1 MLGEKRRAV
10 ASTTVVTVAATL
22 VVAAVTYDGEATAD
36 VALNDSGV
44 WVTKTSAGLL
54 GRFNAEAQALDGTL
68 LAGSSTFDVQQD
80 AQRVLLTDPGT
91 SSASPVDPA
100 HLELGGTLR
109 APSGAQV
116 ASGGA
121 TTAVLDAKDGKLWV
135 LPFASATSF
144 DPEETEPVRAF
155 EGAGALAVTRDGTV
169 LAALPHEG
177 VLVEVPTTA
186 NGVAEEPRER
196 ELDVAPGAEVE
207 VTAVGDEA
215 VVLDRSAGRLVLP
228 GGDAVDLPDPGEA
241 RLQQPSAASDV
252 VLVATTSG
260 LVSQPLDGGDARV
273 RPASGLPGAPVQL
286 GGCSYGAWAQSGQVV
301 RDCAGT
307 DLDVDRTLEGLGTES
322 RLEYRVNRDVI
333 VLNDLSAGTV
343 WLAAEEY
350 QKVDDW
356 DQQIPEDAEG
366 EETESEETTPEQVD
380 QVVADRTQPN
390 RPPRPQD
397 DAMGARPGRT
407 TVLPVLANDVDPD
420 GDVITA
426 EVVEPPALEGV
437 EVQRI
442 MGGAALQAVVAEGVE
457 GVATFRYAV
466 SDGRGGVAEAQ
477 VTLTV
482 APTQQNSAPEQ
493 TGEPVL
499 KIAKGGTASIDVL
512 PYFLDPDGDD
522 LVLAS
527 ADATAAGDE
536 VRSRPDGTVEMRD
549 AGTSTGRKIVD
560 LTVSDGLGL
569 VAEGRLLV
577 DVVAAPEPPIAVN
590 DHVTV
595 VAGQPVTVEPLR
607 NDTDPNG
614 DTLRLVGVA
623 DAAPAEITPNL
634 DAGTFGFVST
644 EPGSYDVTY
653 QVSDGPSATTGLV
666 RVDVTEPPAQD
677 EGVPVVV
684 ADQALLP
691 TGGSTLVDVLAN
703 DTDPAGGVLVVQSVD
718 VPADAGVSVA
728 VLAHDV
734 LRVTEVRRLDGP
746 VTVRYTVSNGSRS
759 ATGEVRVVPVP
770 APDRLQPPDAA
781 PDEVTVHAGDVV
793 TIPVLRNDSHPDG
806 LELSLAPELG
816 ETPDPTLGEA
826 FVAEDVVRFKAGSQ
840 GGTAYLV
847 YEVTDPNGQKDSAQ
861 VTVHVREGEENS
873 APRPPDAELRLLAG
887 SAARVD
893 LSLDGVDPDGDS
905 VTLTGVATAPA
916 KGTAR
921 IVDGFLEYQ
930 AGATSFGTDTF
941 TYAVQDARGATA
953 TGTVRVG
960 IARAAD
966 GNRPPDPVDD
976 EVTVRPDRTV
986 AVPALRNDSDPDG
999 DLVSLV
1005 ADGLEGAVELH
1016 GEVVDDRVVVTTPKA
1031 DAVDA
1036 FYYTVEDPHGARA
1049 GAAITVTTSSDAPL
1063 LRPVARDDVVT
1074 LEQAYGNPTVSVD
1087 VLANDEDPD
1096 GTADA
1101 LTVSVDDERVTVA
1114 EDGTLEV
1121 PVTDRRQIV
1130 TYTVTDRDGLEA
1142 HAFVHVP
1149 AVPGGNR
1156 PLPVIAPGPPLEVV
1170 AGEPLTLDLTEIVTV
1185 AEGREARITEE
1196 RSVKGVE
1203 GRAEVTGPQQIVFT
1217 APEDYAGPASV
1228 TFEAT
1233 DGSGPDDPEGNVAL
1247 LTQPI
1252 TVLPVQN
1259 MPPEF
1264 VGATLQVSAGEEATL
1279 DLSRAATDPDGDD
1292 LVFAV
1297 DGAGSGI
1304 TAAIEGSVLRVQAE
1318 ASVPRGTAVPVTVS
1332 VRDGENPPVTGRV
1345 QAEVVASTRPL
1356 ARANPDRV
1364 DDAHQGEPTTVPVL
1378 ANDTNPF
1385 PETPLELVS
1394 AVVETGRADAPRISG
1409 DDVVVTP
1416 AADFVGVMVVRYRV
1430 QDATGDPDRQVEG
1443 RAQVTVLGRPEAP
1456 RAPQVQEVRSRTVV
1470 LTWDPPADNGTP
1482 ITGYTVRTNDGHA
1495 QECATTTCTI
1505 TGLTNDVTYT
1515 FTVTA
1520 TNDVGESDPSPASE
1534 EARPDERPDPP
1545 APPTLEFG
1553 DRSLTVTWT
1562 NRTYTDRSPI
1572 QCVNLE
1578 ISPAPSSGAIQK
1590 TCLAGGS
1597 VTWTG
1602 LTNGVAYKVRAQAV
1616 NAAPEPSEWG
1626 DYSAEEVPAGVPVTP
1641 AAPTAT
1647 RVSTALGGQV
1657 QVSWPAPDGNGD
1669 APSAYRL
1676 EVLAGGGVARTLT
1689 VAGTSQTVQ
1698 DLDPATTYAF
1708 RVSAQNKAG
1717 WSEVGPQSAAVVP
1730 YGKPAVPGGIA
1741 ASLIDGDTS
1750 GKARVTWDA
1759 IAGSAFYGPGG
1770 FYEVRA
1776 DGAGARQATS
1786 PYTYDGLSNG
1796 TAHSFQVRAC
1806 NAYDCSDWSGA
1817 SNAVTPYTTPGSPG
1831 VTWHQSG
1838 TNGGYFTVTRP
1849 NSDGGNAITSVQWQY
1864 SGSAGGNGTNGGFP
1878 FDVGVPAGY
1887 DRSYTLEARACNA
1900 AGCGPWGRANGNTAP
1915 KPQPSFTVG
1924 RGSPTFSGTCTDPSC
1939 ASLTLTIRDAQPNA
1953 AFSYMCQASN
1963 GAIGTSRQTRMRDG
1977 TVART
1982 DGNGNFGPLEA
1993 WCHYGYKGK
2002 EVWIETDI
2010 GTTNRM
2016 IW

>member
-1 MLGEKRRAV
+1 MSLRGMLGEKRRAV
-10 ASTTVVTVAATL
+10 ASTTVVAVAATL

-54 GRFNAEAQALDGTL
+54 GRFNSEAQALDGTL

-109 APSGAQV
+109 APAGAQI

-121 TTAVLDAKDGKLWV
+121 TTAVLDAKAGQLWV
-135 LPFASATSF
+135 LPFTSATSF
-144 DPEETEPVRAF
+144 DPEETDPVLEF
-155 EGAGALAVTRDGTV
+155 EGPGAVAVSQGGTV
-169 LAALPHEG
+169 LAAMPQEG
-177 VLVEVPTTA
+177 RLVEVPTTV
-186 NGVAEEPRER
+186 NGVPEEEHER

-207 VTAVGDEA
+207 VTAVGDDA

-228 GGDAVDLPDPGEA
+228 GGDAVDLADPGEA

-260 LVSQPLDGGDARV
+260 LVSQPLGGGDAQV
-273 RPASGLPGAPVQL
+273 RRASGLPGAPVQL

-307 DLDVDRTLEGLGTES
+307 DHDVDRTLEGLGADS

-343 WLAAEEY
+343 WLAAEDY

-397 DAMGARPGRT
+397 DTMGARPGRT

-426 EVVEPPALEGV
+426 EVVQGPGLEGV
-437 EVQRI
+437 ELQRI
-442 MGGAALQAVVAEGVE
+442 MGGAALQAVVADGVE
-457 GVATFRYAV
+457 GTTTFRYAV

-482 APTQQNSAPEQ
+482 APPEQNAAPEQ

-536 VRSRPDGTVEMRD
+536 VRFRPDGTVEMQD
-549 AGTSTGRKIVD
+549 AGTSTGRKIVS

-577 DVVAAPEPPIAVN
+577 DVVAAQDPPVAVN

-595 VAGQPVTVEPLR
+595 VAGQPVTVEPLD

-634 DAGTFGFVST
+634 DAGTFTFTSA

-653 QVSDGPSATTGLV
+653 QVSDGPAATTGLV
-666 RVDVTEPPAQD
+666 RVDVTPPPSQD
-677 EGVPVVV
+677 QGAPVVV

-718 VPADAGVSVA
+718 APADAGVSVA

-746 VTVRYTVSNGSRS
+746 ETVRYTVSNGTRS

-806 LELSLAPELG
+806 LELSLTPDLV

-826 FVAEDVVRFKAGSQ
+826 FVAEDVVRFKAGGE

-847 YEVTDPNGQKDSAQ
+847 YEVADPNGQKDSAQ
-861 VTVHVREGEENS
+861 VTVHVREGEDNS

-893 LSLDGVDPDGDS
+893 LSLDGIDPDGDS

-921 IVDGFLEYQ
+921 LVDGFLEYE
-930 AGATSFGTDTF
+930 AGATSSGTDTF

-953 TGTVRVG
+953 TGVVRVG
-960 IARAAD
+960 IARAD
-966 GNRPPDPVDD
+966 DVNRPPDPVDD
-976 EVTVRPDRTV
+976 EVTVRPGRTV
-986 AVPALRNDSDPDG
+986 AIPALRNDSDPDG
-999 DLVSLV
+999 DPVSLV
-1005 ADGLEGAVELH
+1005 ADGLEGAQALR
-1016 GEVVDDRVVVTTPKA
+1016 GEVVEDRVVVTTPA
-1031 DAVDA
+1031 QDAVDA
-1036 FYYTVEDPHGARA
+1036 FYYTVQDPQGARS
-1049 GAAITVTTSSDAPL
+1049 GAAITVTTSSEAPL

-1074 LEQAYGNPTVSVD
+1074 MEEAYGSPTVDVD

-1101 LTVSVDDERVTVA
+1101 LTVTVDDERVTVA
-1114 EDGTLEV
+1114 DDGGLEV
-1121 PVTDRRQIV
+1121 PVTDRRQII
-1130 TYTVTDRDGLEA
+1130 TYTVTDTDGLEA

-1156 PLPVIAPGPPLEVV
+1156 PLPVITPGPPLEVV
-1170 AGEPLTLDLTEIVTV
+1170 AGEPLTLDLAEVVTV
-1185 AEGREARITEE
+1185 AQGREARITEE

-1203 GRAEVTGPQQIVFT
+1203 GTAEVTGPQQIVFT

-1247 LTQPI
+1247 LTQQI
-1252 TVLPVQN
+1252 TVLPVKN
-1259 MPPEF
+1259 MPPEY
-1264 VGATLQVSAGEEATL
+1264 GGGTLQVAAGEEATL
-1279 DLSRAATDPDGDD
+1279 DLARAASDPDGDQ
-1292 LVFAV
+1292 LTFAV
-1297 DGAGSGI
+1297 DAAGGGV
-1304 TAAIEGSVLRVQAE
+1304 TATVEGSVLRVQAE
-1318 ASVPRGTAVPVTVS
+1318 PTVPKGTAVPVTVS

-1356 ARANPDRV
+1356 ARANPDQV

-1385 PETPLELVS
+1385 PEEPLELVS
-1394 AVVETGRADAPRISG
+1394 ALVETGSGDARVAG

-1416 AADFVGVMVVRYRV
+1416 DADFVGVMVVRYRV
-1430 QDATGDPDRQVEG
+1430 RDVTGDPDREVEG

-1456 RAPQVQEVRSRTVV
+1456 RAPQVEEVRSRTVV
-1470 LTWDPPADNGTP
+1470 LTWDPPNDNGSP

-1505 TGLTNDVTYT
+1505 TGLTNNVTYT
-1515 FTVTA
+1515 FTATA
-1520 TNDVGESDPSPASE
+1520 TNDVGESDPSPASA

-1545 APPTLEFG
+1545 AAPTLKFG
-1553 DRSLTVTWT
+1553 DKSLTVTWT
-1562 NRTYTDRSPI
+1562 NKTYTDRSPI

-1590 TCLAGGS
+1590 TCVAGGS
-1597 VTWTG
+1597 LVWTG
-1602 LTNGVAYKVRAQAV
+1602 LQNGVAYKVRVQAV

-1626 DYSAEEVPAGVPVTP
+1626 DYSAEEVPAGVPFTP

-1647 RVSTALGGQV
+1647 RVDTAVGGQV
-1657 QVSWPAPDGNGD
+1657 RVSWPAPNGNGD
-1669 APSAYRL
+1669 APKAYRL
-1676 EVLAGGGVARTLT
+1676 DVLAGGAVARTLD

-1698 DLDPATTYAF
+1698 DLDPATTYTF

-1730 YGKPAVPGGIA
+1730 YGTPQTPGGIA

-1750 GKARVTWDA
+1750 EKARVTWNG

-1770 FYEVRA
+1770 RYEVRA
-1776 DGAGARQATS
+1776 DGAGGREASS
-1786 PYTYDGLSNG
+1786 PYTYTGLSNG
-1796 TAHSFQVRAC
+1796 NPHSFQVRAC
-1806 NAYDCSDWSGA
+1806 NAYACSGWSGS
-1817 SNAVTPYTTPGSPG
+1817 SNSVTPYTTPGSPG
-1831 VTWHQSG
+1831 VAWSRSG
-1838 TNGGYFTVTRP
+1838 TNGGYFTITRP
-1849 NSDGGNAITSVQWQY
+1849 NSDGGNAVTRVEWRY
-1864 SGSAGGNGTNGGFP
+1864 SGAASDSGSSNGFP
-1878 FDVGVPAGY
+1878 TDVRVPDGY
-1887 DRSYTLEARACNA
+1887 DRSYTLQARACNA
-1900 AGCGPWGRANGNTAP
+1900 AGCGPWGEAGGTTAP
-1915 KPQPSFTVG
+1915 APEPKAWVT
-1924 RGSPTFSGTCTDPSC
+1924 RGSSAVGLKGCSNSSC
-1939 ASLTLTIRDAQPNA
+1939 AYFVVNTQDFPAGNHQVECWGNNPPGWHNIVESGRSYTVNLSGNDRAQLLC
-1953 AFSYMCQASN
+1953 Y
-1963 GAIGTSRQTRMRDG
+1963 
-1977 TVART
+1977 
-1982 DGNGNFGPLEA
+1982 
-1993 WCHYGYKGK
+1993 YGYPQELVRVRIDGK
-2002 EVWIETDI
+2002 DYEARPW
-2010 GTTNRM
+2010 
-2016 IW
+2016 